1 MNQNEDGYNLLKYKA
16 WNFKDFS
23 YVYEDTVDP
32 SKVKKIFCLV
42 CKEFQAD
49 NKHKLQ
55 KFKGKMKDV
64 VHGYI
69 EVLLLINVTLKLI

>member
-23 YVYEDTVDP
+23 YVYENTEDP

-55 KFKGKMKDV
+55 KFKGKVKDV

-69 EVLLLINVTLKLI
+69 EVLLLKNVTLKLF

>member
-42 CKEFQAD
+42 CKEF
-49 NKHKLQ
+49 
-55 KFKGKMKDV
+55 
-64 VHGYI
+64 
-69 EVLLLINVTLKLI
+69 